1 MRKTIILLF
10 VVMASILSSCDLS
23 QDSSRTIL
31 SVPVFI
37 SNTDSSRSIH
47 MDVGVGEE
55 FTAEAKLMYMQS
67 APYITSFK
75 ESIVEDASAINVEIA
90 GVSLELKITEDEDY
104 VLYEG
109 QTDDIYVYIKLNKK
123 NRTFDY
129 KQITF
134 IEATV
139 TMEGDNEEEEYI
151 TVNQKYTCITEGSD
165 ISIKD
170 DGGIS
175 GSYESLCFMDTSEGE
190 NTSILKGETFS
201 DQSKSAVALLES
213 YNNITSSKIDP
224 PENMTKAK
232 EIDLKE
238 IDESQ
243 SEQSYPLRLYWQEDG
258 KFHIEYYDFDP
269 GYDPSEGENS
279 YNAFEYIN
287 SKASELFNGEWAL
300 TSPFPEG
307 TNSSR

>member
-47 MDVGVGEE
+47 MDVGDGEE

-90 GVSLELKITEDEDY
+90 GVSLDLKITEDDDY

-109 QTDDIYVYIKLNKK
+109 QTDDIYVYITLNKK
-123 NRTFDY
+123 NRTFYY

-139 TMEGDNEEEEYI
+139 TMEDSIDYP
-151 TVNQKYTCITEGSD
+151 KYTCITEGAD
-165 ISIKD
+165 MTIKD

-175 GSYESLCFMDTSEGE
+175 GSSESLCFMTTMEGS
-190 NTSILKGETFS
+190 NTIIYKGETFS
-201 DQSKSAVALLES
+201 DQSKSAVALLERYDIPS
-213 YNNITSSKIDP
+213 NEIDT

-243 SEQSYPLRLYWQEDG
+243 REPTYPLRLYWQEYG
-258 KFHIEYYDFDP
+258 KFKTEDYSFDP
-269 GYDPSEGENS
+269 DYQPGEEDSCEARFN
-279 YNAFEYIN
+279 YIN
-287 SKASELFNGEWAL
+287 SKASELFNGEWTL

-307 TNSSR
+307 TDSSK